1 MPGADGTGRPGE
13 GKRYTDGTRCS
24 FAVHCPFQSRFPR
37 SALFLII
44 YLHYIYIY
52 YILYTVCIHI
62 EMLSMCSIS
71 LFLILL
77 NILGIQ
83 NEDAISQAAAFCG
96 RRAAL
101 EEMAEVAAVKLE
113 ATRP

>member
-1 MPGADGTGRPGE
+1 
-13 GKRYTDGTRCS
+13 
-24 FAVHCPFQSRFPR
+24 
-37 SALFLII
+37 
-44 YLHYIYIY
+44 
-52 YILYTVCIHI
+52 
-62 EMLSMCSIS
+62 MLSMCSIS

-77 NILGIQ
+77 NILDIQ

-113 ATRP
+113 ATRPWNPCWNEWNRNGNGNMVV

>member
-1 MPGADGTGRPGE
+1 
-13 GKRYTDGTRCS
+13 
-24 FAVHCPFQSRFPR
+24 
-37 SALFLII
+37 
-44 YLHYIYIY
+44 
-52 YILYTVCIHI
+52 
-62 EMLSMCSIS
+62 MLSMCSIS

-77 NILGIQ
+77 NILDIQ